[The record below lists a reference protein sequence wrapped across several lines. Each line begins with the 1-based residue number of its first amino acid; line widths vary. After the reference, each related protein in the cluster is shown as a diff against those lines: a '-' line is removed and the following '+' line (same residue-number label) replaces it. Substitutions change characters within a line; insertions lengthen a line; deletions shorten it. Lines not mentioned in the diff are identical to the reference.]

1 MLDRV
6 HDADF
11 VDCGTKHTVRY
22 SVDNKKKLFQIT
34 GRHYYDINEDGSTGT
49 ELKTVSP
56 TNIELIGKQIA
67 LRSPV
72 TCAGQKCVCATCY
85 GRSLSE
91 KNRGLNTGLNSVFL
105 LTNPLTQRLLSA
117 KHLLST
123 NTDKV
128 DFGEEFNSAFVVNL
142 DTICFDEDVE
152 TTITFKTPT
161 FDDYDDEYDAYVI
174 KELDIN
180 IGDLKKPI
188 HYVSPVPL
196 LLSSKVNFSED
207 EKEVT
212 ISSKSFTWEYVF
224 KYVAKNNE
232 LTKSLE
238 NILNLIE
245 SSGHLG
251 ITDYNEFVN
260 KFDDLLIENGMGGI
274 MSVHAEMIT
283 SILIRDSETGKKLDF
298 SAETLNTYEIVRV
311 SNTVMRGPLSKSIA
325 FERVGDQL
333 ADLSTYEKNE
343 ESNYDLLFK

>member
-1 MLDRV
+1 M
-6 HDADF
+6 
-11 VDCGTKHTVRY
+11 
-22 SVDNKKKLFQIT
+22 
-34 GRHYYDINEDGSTGT
+34 
-49 ELKTVSP
+49 
-56 TNIELIGKQIA
+56 
-67 LRSPV
+67 
-72 TCAGQKCVCATCY
+72 
-85 GRSLSE
+85 
-91 KNRGLNTGLNSVFL
+91 
-105 LTNPLTQRLLSA
+105 
-117 KHLLST
+117 
-123 NTDKV
+123 
-128 DFGEEFNSAFVVNL
+128 
-142 DTICFDEDVE
+142 
-152 TTITFKTPT
+152 
-161 FDDYDDEYDAYVI
+161 
-174 KELDIN
+174 
-180 IGDLKKPI
+180 
-188 HYVSPVPL
+188 
-196 LLSSKVNFSED
+196 LSSKVNFSED